1 MKPHVTYPLL
11 YAFVLAH
18 LAHLGTYQGI
28 PDPALPDPFVAAWD
42 APRWEIVPVQPRFDS
57 QDPNGPTTIRL
68 SLNYAPAITGA
79 AFTLGHPELGKLGW
93 NGLG

>member
-18 LAHLGTYQGI
+18 LAHLGTYQGL
-28 PDPALPDPFVAAWD
+28 PDAALPEPVSAAWV
-42 APRWEIVPVQPRFDS
+42 APTWERPPVQPRYDS
-57 QDPNGPTTIRL
+57 EDPTGPNVVRL
-68 SLNYAPAITGA
+68 TLNTAPAVTGA
-79 AFTLGHPELGKLGW
+79 AFTLGHPELGQLGW